1 LREAGIPLS
10 RTVTAKPPRP
20 GEGSQPGEQFM
31 ISQDTRGFS
40 LVEVLIVMA
49 ILSILAAIG
58 IPGLLRARMTGNES
72 SAIASLRVTA
82 SSQVAYTA
90 SCGNGGYA
98 ASYLVLGTP
107 PGGTGDS
114 FISPE
119 LGHAP
124 PIIKSGYTYTLGAG
138 LGSAAGANDCNGTA
152 TISAYLASASAQDF
166 GTTGARQFVVNAGN
180 TIWQSTTMVLP
191 AEPLS
196 VGPTVMPI
204 Q

>member
-1 LREAGIPLS
+1 
-10 RTVTAKPPRP
+10 
-20 GEGSQPGEQFM
+20 
-31 ISQDTRGFS
+31 
-40 LVEVLIVMA
+40 
-49 ILSILAAIG
+49 
-58 IPGLLRARMTGNES
+58 MTGNES

-98 ASYLVLGTP
+98 ATYAVLGTP
-107 PGGTGDS
+107 PAGAGDG

-124 PIIKSGYTYTLGAG
+124 PVIKSGYVYSLGAG
-138 LGSAAGANDCNGTA
+138 RGATAGANDCNGTA
-152 TISAYLASASAQDF
+152 TITAYMASAAAQDF

-180 TIWQSTTMVLP
+180 TIWQSTTVSLP
-191 AEPLS
+191 AEPFS
-196 VGPTVMPI
+196 SSPTVMPI

>member
-1 LREAGIPLS
+1 
-10 RTVTAKPPRP
+10 
-20 GEGSQPGEQFM
+20 M
-31 ISQDTRGFS
+31 NSQDTRGFS

-49 ILSILAAIG
+49 ILSIVAAIA
-58 IPGLLRARMTGNES
+58 IPGLLRARMTGNET

-98 ASYLVLGTP
+98 SSYAVLGTP
-107 PGGTGDS
+107 PAGVGEG
-114 FISPE
+114 FISPD

-124 PIIKSGYTYTLGAG
+124 PVVKSGYAYTLAAG

-180 TIWQSTTMVLP
+180 TIWQSTTLVLP